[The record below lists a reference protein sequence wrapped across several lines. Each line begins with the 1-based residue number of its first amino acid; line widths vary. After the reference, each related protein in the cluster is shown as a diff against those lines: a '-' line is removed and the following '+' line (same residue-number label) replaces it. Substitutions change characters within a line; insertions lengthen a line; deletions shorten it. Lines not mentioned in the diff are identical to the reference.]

1 MSLSP
6 LIHPPVASV
15 KPFLNLLLI
24 PVRPRI
30 ASLAILAIIS
40 GIKVSPLVLHK
51 KFV

>member
-1 MSLSP
+1 M
-6 LIHPPVASV
+6 
-15 KPFLNLLLI
+15 

-40 GIKVSPLVLHK
+40 GISKPSGFAQ